1 MQLKFASLNTGPGM
15 RQGQVTAYRE
25 NVALRRH
32 GKKAPYAAPHGNC
45 MPRGKNLGKVRD
57 G

>member
-32 GKKAPYAAPHGNC
+32 GKKAPYAAPHNNC
-45 MPRGKNLGKVRD
+45 MPRGKNLGKVRY